1 MATSIVPFRKLQIG
15 MESTK
20 GTLVAATRV
29 LPGNN
34 RLAENISFYRSP
46 HPRGVRATVGGAG
59 VITRK
64 GCEISI
70 DTELTAEEILW
81 FLLTGIKGGVTGVNA
96 SSDYTW
102 TFSPELT
109 TGVPTLN
116 AATVEFI
123 MADGSTN
130 HYYGEA
136 GYAMTES
143 FKIDWSADSGTDPV
157 KLSAK
162 MFARARQTD
171 TPTGSL
177 EVYSTREP
185 LVPAL
190 SKHYLDTSWAGL
202 GGTQLTGIIRTGSL
216 EVVTGLAPDY
226 TADGRSDKDFVE
238 HNVGLLSAKLA
249 LTMEFDSVGA
259 SRFANYRA
267 NDVVYIRNQFLGSTV
282 AVNPRKVQID
292 GAYRFVSP
300 PQFSETGEQVLMAAN
315 LEAVYDETG
324 TKMLEFVVLNGLA
337 AVA

>member
-1 MATSIVPFRKLQIG
+1 MATAVKAFRKLQIG

-29 LPGNN
+29 LPGNHH
-34 RLAENISFYRSP
+34 LSEGIQFYRSP

-64 GCEISI
+64 GCEIDF

-81 FLLTGIKGGVTGVNA
+81 FLLTGIKGAVTGVNA

-102 TFSPELT
+102 TFTPQLT
-109 TGVPTLN
+109 TGVPTLD

-123 MADGSTN
+123 LADGATN

-136 GYAMTES
+136 GYAMTSS
-143 FKIDWSADSGTDPV
+143 FKIEWSADNATDPV

-177 EVYSTREP
+177 AVYTGREP

-190 SKHYLDTSWAGL
+190 SKHYLDTSWSGL
-202 GGTQLTGIIRTGSL
+202 GGTQLTGIIRSGSL
-216 EVVTGLAPDY
+216 EVMTGLSPDY
-226 TADGRSDKDFVE
+226 TADGRSDKDFVK
-238 HNVGLLSAKLA
+238 HSVGLLGGKLA

-259 SRFANYRA
+259 SRFGNYRA

-292 GAYRFVSP
+292 GAYRFVDTPS
-300 PQFSETGEQVLMAAN
+300 FSENGEQVLMSAN

-324 TKMLEFVVLNGLA
+324 TKILEFVVLNGLS

>member
-29 LPGNN
+29 LPGNHH
-34 RLAENISFYRSP
+34 LSENIDFYRSP
-46 HPRGVRATVGGAG
+46 NPRGVRATVGGAG

-64 GCEISI
+64 GCEISF

-81 FLLTGIKGGVTGVNA
+81 FLLTGIKGGVAGVNA

-102 TFSPELT
+102 TFTPQLT
-109 TGVPTLN
+109 TGVPTLD
-116 AATVEFI
+116 AATVEFLLG
-123 MADGSTN
+123 DGVTN

-136 GYAMTES
+136 GYAMTQS
-143 FKIDWSADSGTDPV
+143 FKIDWSMDNATDPV

-171 TPTGSL
+171 TPTGAL
-177 EVYSTREP
+177 TVYSTREP

-202 GGTQLTGIIRTGSL
+202 GGTQLTGIIRSGSIEVATGIM
-216 EVVTGLAPDY
+216 PDY
-226 TADGRSDKDFVE
+226 TADGRSDKDLVK
-238 HNVGLLSAKLA
+238 HRVGLLSARQSLV
-249 LTMEFDSVGA
+249 MEFDSVGA

-267 NDVVYIRNQFLGSTV
+267 NDIVYIRNQFLGSTV
-282 AVNPRKVQID
+282 AVNPRKVQVD
-292 GAYRFVSP
+292 GGYRFADTPS
-300 PQFSETGEQVLMAAN
+300 FSESGEQVLMSAN
-315 LEAVYDETG
+315 LEAVYDETSA
-324 TKMLEFVVLNGLA
+324 KILEFVVLNGLS